1 MNLKP
6 SDDLDNKYVIFALM
20 FMLSNRLQ
28 TIGDS
33 FFAEVS
39 TKQWFV
45 LLVLG
50 IMDGYSPTLNELSDA
65 VGSSHQNV
73 KQLVLKLEQKG
84 FVELSKDGDD
94 ARRLRI
100 KATSKSKE
108 FSQAYEHKNN
118 LFMEQLFGSF
128 EASDLLATKK
138 VMLGMKDK
146 LERMEKEYVREK

>member
-1 MNLKP
+1 
-6 SDDLDNKYVIFALM
+6 
-20 FMLSNRLQ
+20 MLSNRLQ

-45 LLVLG
+45 LVVLG
-50 IMDGYSPTLNELSDA
+50 MMNGYAPTLNELSEA

-84 FVELSKDGDD
+84 YVELSRDGED

-100 KATSKSKE
+100 KITPKSEE
-108 FSQAYEHKNN
+108 FKQAYEEKS
-118 LFMEQLFGSF
+118 QLF
-128 EASDLLATKK
+128 L
-138 VMLGMKDK
+138 DK
-146 LERMEKEYVREK
+146 LFTGFHEGDLQTTKNVMSEMKMKLEGMEKDYVSES